1 MICKG
6 HFLYSAKQD
15 PILLSIGNFLYSVKQ
30 DPIEQW
36 FQYVTKLYQ
45 NPKDII
51 L

>member
-6 HFLYSAKQD
+6 YFLYSAKQD

-30 DPIEQW
+30 DPIAQW
-36 FQYVTKLYQ
+36 FQYLTKLYQ
-45 NPKDII
+45 NPKNII